1 MHHEKFFFQFAD
13 RGVAMSAIDM
23 MSLLSEVGVEM
34 FRLYPS
40 MPLRVLQAICYA
52 IAGKTVWY
60 SVYVV
65 ISSVV

>member
-1 MHHEKFFFQFAD
+1 MSLYDIINKLLQFAD

-52 IAGKTVWY
+52 IAGVL
-60 SVYVV
+60 
-65 ISSVV
+65 